1 MDILSASNHLHAMDF
16 TLELLL
22 SYLKDNCTMH
32 TALHYSKCRTI
43 LFLDIQYGRQCIPTY
58 RHSSPVA
65 PTPTEV

>member
-16 TLELLL
+16 TFELLL
-22 SYLKDNCTMH
+22 SYLKDY
-32 TALHYSKCRTI
+32 YSKCRTI
-43 LFLDIQYGRQCIPTY
+43 LFLDEQYGRQCIPTY